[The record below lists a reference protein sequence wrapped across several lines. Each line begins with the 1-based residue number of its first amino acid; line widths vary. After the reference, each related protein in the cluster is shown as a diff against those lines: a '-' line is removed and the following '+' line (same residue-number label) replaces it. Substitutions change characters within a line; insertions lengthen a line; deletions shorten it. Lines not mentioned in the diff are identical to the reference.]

1 MFSASVKLELGKEAK
16 EYFALL
22 DKKISYKRSK
32 VSVKLSKNT
41 LIIEVKADD
50 PVALVASINSIL
62 KQIRII
68 GNAQKL
74 FDEE

>member
-22 DKKISYKRSK
+22 DKKLNYKRSK

-41 LIIEVKADD
+41 LLIEVKAED
-50 PVALVASINSIL
+50 PIALVASIGSIL

-68 GNAQKL
+68 GNAEKL
-74 FDEE
+74 FD